1 MKTFEK
7 WYREMGKQQ
16 KIFVYFVSVA
26 LIAAFG
32 FGLLPLAVLIYLELG
47 DRNNRLR

>member
-1 MKTFEK
+1 MKSLEK

-32 FGLLPLAVLIYLELG
+32 FGLFAACNLNIFG
-47 DRNNRLR
+47 TWR